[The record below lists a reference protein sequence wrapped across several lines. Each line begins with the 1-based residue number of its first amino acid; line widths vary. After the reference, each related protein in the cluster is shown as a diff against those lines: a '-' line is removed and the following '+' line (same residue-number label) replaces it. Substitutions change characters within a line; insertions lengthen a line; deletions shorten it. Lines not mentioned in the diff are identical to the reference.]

1 MNSALLKILV
11 TFWKLIVFMPLKF
24 QNLIS
29 KFLGY
34 LINLIPI
41 KRNRISKVNIDLCFK
56 DLNQKE
62 RLSIYKKNI
71 KAFAK
76 VIFDTGIAWF
86 WSDNKIKKNIPY
98 KINGLQNLLSNQNS
112 GIGILL
118 FFKHSLHLELDSRIL
133 AMHAE
138 IYGIEREHNSKKF
151 ENIQKMG
158 RLKSMKGITDRENTF
173 TFMRWLKKGKT
184 VLYAPDQDYGIK
196 KSVEVNF
203 FGVPAAT
210 VKAPLKIIEK
220 TGCKTFFID
229 SYYDKDTLILNL
241 EEIYIDQSS
250 IENFCEKL
258 NLFIENKIRLHPHEY
273 LWQHRRFK
281 STLGK
286 NKLYQ

>member
-1 MNSALLKILV
+1 MNSALLIILI
-11 TFWKLIVFMPLKF
+11 TFWKLIVFMPLEF
-24 QNLIS
+24 QNLVS

-34 LINLIPI
+34 LINFIPI
-41 KRNRISKVNIDLCFK
+41 KRNRISKINIDLCFK

-71 KAFAK
+71 KAFAR

-98 KINGLQNLLSNQNS
+98 KIKGLKNLLSNQNS

-196 KSVEVNF
+196 KSIKVDF
-203 FGVPAAT
+203 FGIPAAT
-210 VKAPLKIIEK
+210 VTAPLKIIEK
-220 TGCKTFFID
+220 TGCKVFFIN
-229 SYYDKDTLILNL
+229 SYFNNGKLILDV
-241 EEIYIDQSS
+241 EEINLDQSS
-250 IENFCEKL
+250 IENFSRQL
-258 NLFIENKIRLHPHEY
+258 NLIIENKIKLHPHEY

-286 NKLYQ
+286 KKIY

>member
-1 MNSALLKILV
+1 MNSALLIILV
-11 TFWKLIVFMPLKF
+11 TFWRLIVFMPLKF

-34 LINLIPI
+34 LINFVPI
-41 KRNRISKVNIDLCFK
+41 NRNRISKINIDLCFK

-71 KAFAK
+71 KAFAR

-98 KINGLQNLLSNQNS
+98 KIKGLKNLLSNQNS

-196 KSVEVNF
+196 KSIEVNF

-229 SYYDKDTLILNL
+229 SYYDKDSLILNI
-241 EEIYIDQSS
+241 EEINIDQSS
-250 IENFCEKL
+250 IKNFCEEL

-286 NKLYQ
+286 NKLYK

>member
-1 MNSALLKILV
+1 MNSALLIILI
-11 TFWKLIVFMPLKF
+11 TFWKLIVFMPLEF
-24 QNLIS
+24 QNLVS

-34 LINLIPI
+34 LINFIPI
-41 KRNRISKVNIDLCFK
+41 KRNRISKINIDLCFK

-62 RLSIYKKNI
+62 RLSIYKKNS
-71 KAFAK
+71 KAFAR

-98 KINGLQNLLSNQNS
+98 KIKGLKNLLSNQNS

-184 VLYAPDQDYGIK
+184 VLYAPDQDYGTNKSIK
-196 KSVEVNF
+196 TNF
-203 FGVPAAT
+203 FGIPAAT

-229 SYYDKDTLILNL
+229 SYYDKDSLILNL
-241 EEIYIDQSS
+241 EEINIDQSS

-286 NKLYQ
+286 NKLYK

>member
-1 MNSALLKILV
+1 MNSALLIILV
-11 TFWKLIVFMPLKF
+11 TFWRLIVFMPLKF

-29 KFLGY
+29 KFFGH
-34 LINLIPI
+34 LINFIPI
-41 KRNRISKVNIDLCFK
+41 KRNRISKINIDLCFK

-71 KAFAK
+71 KAFAR

-98 KINGLQNLLSNQNS
+98 KIKGLKNLLSNQNS

-196 KSVEVNF
+196 KSIEVNF

-229 SYYDKDTLILNL
+229 SYYERDTLILDL
-241 EEIYIDQSS
+241 EEINIDQSS

-258 NLFIENKIRLHPHEY
+258 NLFIENKIRIHPHEY

-286 NKLYQ
+286 NKLYK

>member
-1 MNSALLKILV
+1 
-11 TFWKLIVFMPLKF
+11 MPLKF

-29 KFLGY
+29 KFFGH
-34 LINLIPI
+34 LINFIPI
-41 KRNRISKVNIDLCFK
+41 KRNRISKINIDLCFK

-71 KAFAK
+71 KAFAR

-98 KINGLQNLLSNQNS
+98 KIKGLKNLLSNQNS

-196 KSVEVNF
+196 KSIEVNF

-229 SYYDKDTLILNL
+229 SYYEQDTLILDL
-241 EEIYIDQSS
+241 EEINIDQSS

-258 NLFIENKIRLHPHEY
+258 NLFIENKIRIHPHEY

-286 NKLYQ
+286 NKLYK

>member
-1 MNSALLKILV
+1 MNSALLIILV
-11 TFWKLIVFMPLKF
+11 TLWRLIVFMPLKF

-29 KFLGY
+29 KFFGH
-34 LINLIPI
+34 LINFIPI
-41 KRNRISKVNIDLCFK
+41 KRNRISKINIDLCFK

-71 KAFAK
+71 KAFAR

-98 KINGLQNLLSNQNS
+98 KIKGLKNLLSNQNS

-138 IYGIEREHNSKKF
+138 IYGIERKHNSKKF

-196 KSVEVNF
+196 KSIEVNF

-229 SYYDKDTLILNL
+229 SYYERDTLILDL
-241 EEIYIDQSS
+241 EEINIDQSS

-258 NLFIENKIRLHPHEY
+258 NLFIENKIRIHPHEY

-286 NKLYQ
+286 NKLYK

>member
-1 MNSALLKILV
+1 MNSALLIILV
-11 TFWKLIVFMPLKF
+11 TLWRLIVFMPLKF

-29 KFLGY
+29 KFFGH
-34 LINLIPI
+34 LINFIPI
-41 KRNRISKVNIDLCFK
+41 KRNRISKINIDLCFK

-71 KAFAK
+71 KAFAR

-98 KINGLQNLLSNQNS
+98 KIKGLKNLLSNQNS

-196 KSVEVNF
+196 KSIEVNF

-229 SYYDKDTLILNL
+229 SYYDKDSLILNL
-241 EEIYIDQSS
+241 EEINIDQSS

-258 NLFIENKIRLHPHEY
+258 NLFIENKIRIHPHEY

-286 NKLYQ
+286 NKLYK

>member
-1 MNSALLKILV
+1 MNSALLIILI
-11 TFWKLIVFMPLKF
+11 TFWKLIVFMPLEF
-24 QNLIS
+24 QNLVS

-34 LINLIPI
+34 LINFIPI
-41 KRNRISKVNIDLCFK
+41 KRNRISKINIDLCFK

-71 KAFAK
+71 KAFAR

-98 KINGLQNLLSNQNS
+98 KIKGLKNLLSNQNS

-151 ENIQKMG
+151 ETIQKMG

-196 KSVEVNF
+196 KSIEVNF

-229 SYYDKDTLILNL
+229 SYYDKDSLILNL
-241 EEIYIDQSS
+241 EEINIDQSS

-258 NLFIENKIRLHPHEY
+258 NLFIENKIRIHPHEY

-286 NKLYQ
+286 NKLYK

>member
-1 MNSALLKILV
+1 MNSALLIILI
-11 TFWKLIVFMPLKF
+11 TFWKLIVFMPLEF
-24 QNLIS
+24 QNLVS

-34 LINLIPI
+34 LINFIPI
-41 KRNRISKVNIDLCFK
+41 KRNRISKINIDLCFK

-62 RLSIYKKNI
+62 RLIIYKKNI
-71 KAFAK
+71 KAFTR

-98 KINGLQNLLSNQNS
+98 KIKGLKNLLSNQNS

-118 FFKHSLHLELDSRIL
+118 FFKHSVHLELDSRIL

-138 IYGIEREHNSKKF
+138 IYGIERKHNSKKF

-196 KSVEVNF
+196 KSIEVNF

-229 SYYDKDTLILNL
+229 SYYDKDSLILNL
-241 EEIYIDQSS
+241 EEINIDQSS

-286 NKLYQ
+286 NKLYK

>member
-71 KAFAK
+71 KAFAR

-98 KINGLQNLLSNQNS
+98 KIRGLKNLLSNQNS

-229 SYYDKDTLILNL
+229 SYYEQDTLILDL
-241 EEIYIDQSS
+241 EEINIDQSS

-258 NLFIENKIRLHPHEY
+258 NLFIENKIRIHPHEY

-286 NKLYQ
+286 NKLYK

>member
-1 MNSALLKILV
+1 MNSALLIILV
-11 TFWKLIVFMPLKF
+11 TLWRLIVFMPLKF

-29 KFLGY
+29 KFFGH
-34 LINLIPI
+34 LINFIPI
-41 KRNRISKVNIDLCFK
+41 KRNRISKINIDLCFK

-71 KAFAK
+71 KAFAR

-98 KINGLQNLLSNQNS
+98 KIKGLKNLLSNQNS

-158 RLKSMKGITDRENTF
+158 RLKSIKGITDRENTF

-196 KSVEVNF
+196 KSIEVNF

-229 SYYDKDTLILNL
+229 SYYEQDTLILDL
-241 EEIYIDQSS
+241 EEINIDQSS

-258 NLFIENKIRLHPHEY
+258 NLFIENKIRIHPHEY

-286 NKLYQ
+286 NKLYK

>member
-1 MNSALLKILV
+1 MNSALLIILV
-11 TFWKLIVFMPLKF
+11 TLWRLIVFMPLKF

-29 KFLGY
+29 KFFGH
-34 LINLIPI
+34 LINFIPI
-41 KRNRISKVNIDLCFK
+41 KRNRISKINIDLCFK

-71 KAFAK
+71 KAFAR

-98 KINGLQNLLSNQNS
+98 KIKGLKNLLSNQNS

-196 KSVEVNF
+196 KSIEVNF

-229 SYYDKDTLILNL
+229 SYYEQDTLILDL
-241 EEIYIDQSS
+241 EEINIDQSS

-258 NLFIENKIRLHPHEY
+258 NLFIENKIRIHPHEY

-286 NKLYQ
+286 NKLYK